1 MILIYIYIHTPFLL
15 TGLKS
20 HMVIHNRV
28 VISYKKVYIYGSIH
42 IIVYI
47 CINSIVFY
55 SIHAN
60 MYNTIH
66 IYLVYNVKVHEK

>member
-1 MILIYIYIHTPFLL
+1 
-15 TGLKS
+15 
-20 HMVIHNRV
+20 MVIHNRV

-47 CINSIVFY
+47 CINSTIQYYIYILKENIVFY

-60 MYNTIH
+60 MYNIIH
-66 IYLVYNVKVHEK
+66 IYLVYNVKVHEKWI